1 MLEAAIGGALIGA
14 AAVALYATL
23 GRIAGISGI
32 AFGAVGGQ
40 EGSWR
45 WPFLI
50 GLMASGWIA
59 AALGKPLAAAP
70 QIEGGAG
77 LAVLLAGAVLVG
89 VGTRLG
95 NGCTSGHGV
104 CGLARLSAR
113 SLVSVLVFMAL
124 GIVSATFIRG
134 ALL

>member
-1 MLEAAIGGALIGA
+1 MLEAAAGGALIGL

-32 AFGAVGGQ
+32 AYGAVSGQ

-45 WPFLI
+45 WPFLAGLI
-50 GLMASGWIA
+50 GAGWLL
-59 AALGKPLAAAP
+59 AALGRPLAPAP
-70 QIEGGAG
+70 EFSGTNGF
-77 LAVLLAGAVLVG
+77 AVLLIGAVLVG

-104 CGLARLSAR
+104 CGLSRLSVR
-113 SLVSVLVFMAL
+113 SLVSVIVFMAL